1 MNQRPLYQKIKSNHF
16 YILAV
21 VLIVIAGVYFIYHW
35 FQKDNRNQFASP
47 DDIQRISVE
56 DAYQAVKN
64 GEAIL
69 VDTRPLSGYI
79 SMHAAGAISLPYD
92 VVAQNLVTI
101 DPDRWYILYCTWA
114 NEYTSAREALLML
127 QAGVKRA
134 NPMIGGLGAWIQA
147 GYPTEP

>member
-47 DDIQRISVE
+47 DDIERISVE
-56 DAYQAVKN
+56 DAYQAVQN
-64 GEAIL
+64 GEAVL

-101 DPDRWYILYCTWA
+101 DPDRWYILYCT
-114 NEYTSAREALLML
+114 
-127 QAGVKRA
+127 
-134 NPMIGGLGAWIQA
+134 
-147 GYPTEP
+147 

>member
-1 MNQRPLYQKIKSNHF
+1 MNQQSLYQKIKSNPF

-47 DDIQRISVE
+47 DDIERISVE
-56 DAYQAVKN
+56 DAYQAVQN

-92 VVAQNLVTI
+92 VVEQILVTI
-101 DPDRWYILYCTWA
+101 DPDRWYILYCT
-114 NEYTSAREALLML
+114 
-127 QAGVKRA
+127 
-134 NPMIGGLGAWIQA
+134 
-147 GYPTEP
+147 